1 MKLLLD
7 THILIW
13 SVLEPDRLSE
23 RVVDLLIDRNNDIF
37 LSLVSIWEMQIKI
50 QLGKL
55 NFTVPLSEIIASQ
68 QHANDLQ
75 LLAITDRHIYALE
88 HLPNHHRDPFD
99 RLLVAQAMTERMPLL
114 SADATLDGYPITRWW

>member
-1 MKLLLD
+1 M
-7 THILIW
+7 
-13 SVLEPDRLSE
+13 
-23 RVVDLLIDRNNDIF
+23 
-37 LSLVSIWEMQIKI
+37 SLVSIWEMQIKI

-75 LLAITDRHIYALE
+75 LLAMTTTHIYALA

-99 RLLVAQAMTERMPLL
+99 RLLVAQAMTEQMPLL
-114 SADATLDGYPITRWW
+114 SADARFNGYPVTRWW